1 VNVDELVRDAL
12 RDQADGQPP
21 AAPGFADRVLAVRR
35 RRRSRRL
42 ASAAAAAAAVVA
54 VAVAVPMLDSGKQDV
69 RPSGGVEQTS
79 VTAHPDQSPPRDL
92 IAAGRVALAAYYTF
106 RNVEQSADH
115 AVSERTY
122 WLLNP
127 ETKKYEKAD
136 RWSYVAVAP
145 GLKTAAVLERDL
157 PVSRIGLLDLAS
169 GEVKRW
175 IPVDHPVAGVEFSP
189 DGTKLVATTYSQ
201 NPDQRVKIEGSDD
214 WDAPFMKSYRT
225 GFHVV
230 DVASGRSSWTEIKI
244 GLDPDDPG
252 SFLNSR
258 QDFAFSRDG
267 SLVWSGLPSE
277 PGKKFYDVRGK
288 AVAPPA
294 RERHRDWFV
303 EAGVSPDGALV
314 AGQFAGKKWKT
325 SSWVLDSRTGG
336 TRTEVHGQ
344 QLLAWVDGDS
354 LVAWDIG
361 PDGNEYHQRLVLV
374 TMGSDKVVPLSGFR
388 SPKDNT
394 KGRWEPVFVER

>member
-1 VNVDELVRDAL
+1 MNVDELVRDAL
-12 RDQADGQPP
+12 RDQAEGQPP

-42 ASAAAAAAAVVA
+42 ASAAAAAVAVVA

-79 VTAHPDQSPPRDL
+79 VTARPDQSPPRDV
-92 IAAGRVALAAYYTF
+92 IAADRVALAAYYTS
-106 RNVEQSADH
+106 RNVERSADR

-127 ETKKYEKAD
+127 KTKKYEKAD

-145 GLKTAAVLERDL
+145 GLVTAAVLERDL
-157 PVSRIGLLDLAS
+157 PVRRIGLLDLAS

-175 IPVDHPVAGVEFSP
+175 IPVDRPVAGVEFSP

-201 NPDQRVKIEGSDD
+201 SPDQRVKIEGSDD
-214 WDAPFMKSYRT
+214 WDALFMKSYRT
-225 GFHVV
+225 GFHVI
-230 DVASGRSSWTEIKI
+230 DVASGRSSWAEVKV
-244 GLDPDDPG
+244 GSGPDDPG
-252 SFLNSR
+252 TFLNSR
-258 QDFAFSRDG
+258 QDFGFSGDG
-267 SLVWSGLPSE
+267 RLVWSGLPSE
-277 PGKKFYDVRGK
+277 PGKRFYDVAGK
-288 AVAPPA
+288 EVAPPA
-294 RERHRDWFV
+294 RERHRDWGV

-325 SSWVLDSRTGG
+325 SSWILDSRTGKA
-336 TRTEVHGQ
+336 RTEVRGQ
-344 QLLAWVDGDS
+344 QLLAWADGDS

-361 PDGNEYHQRLVLV
+361 PDGNEFHQRLALV

-388 SPKDNT
+388 SPDDT
-394 KGRWEPVFVER
+394 KGRWEPVFAQR